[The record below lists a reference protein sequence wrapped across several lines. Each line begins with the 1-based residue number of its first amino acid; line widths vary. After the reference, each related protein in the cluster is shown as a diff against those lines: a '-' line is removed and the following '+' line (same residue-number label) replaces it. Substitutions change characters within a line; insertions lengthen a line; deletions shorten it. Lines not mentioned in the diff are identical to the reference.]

1 MHWPSIT
8 ERGRAEP
15 FGIQVSRGLIAGHRT
30 VVVFGFNKDVD
41 QVEVTVWPLPSM
53 QPHPDAALQMT
64 VSSSSAND
72 TAAGT
77 GAHTVVVQ
85 GLDANYNE
93 VTETVTMNGQTAV
106 TMSTAMIRINSAYV
120 ATAGSLHSAAGD
132 IYFGTGAVTAGVP
145 ATKYNLIKYNYNS
158 TTTGC
163 YTVPAGHTGYLMQ
176 GLLSAGQESG
186 STSIEGRLLTV
197 SEDGIRRTA
206 AITAVNNGVANYAF
220 ELPPSIPEK
229 TTVEATVIGS
239 ANNNSC
245 SSMFVI
251 CLVKNDT

>member
-8 ERGRAEP
+8 ELGRAEP
-15 FGIQVSRGLIAGHRT
+15 FGLQVSRGLIAGHRT

-41 QVEVTVWPLPSM
+41 QSEVTVWPMPSI
-53 QPHPDAALQMT
+53 QPHPDAALNMT

-77 GAHTVVVQ
+77 GARTVVVQ
-85 GLDANYNE
+85 GLDASYNE
-93 VTETVTMNGQTAV
+93 VTEVVTMNGQTAV
-106 TMSTAMIRINSAYV
+106 TMSKAMIRVNSAYV
-120 ATAGSLHSAAGD
+120 ATAGSLKSAAGD
-132 IYFGTGAVTAGVP
+132 IHIGTGALTAGVP
-145 ATKYNLIKYNYNS
+145 ATTYNIIKYNYNT

-176 GLLSAGQESG
+176 GLLSAGQASG
-186 STSIEGRLLTV
+186 STSIEGRLVLEG
-197 SEDGIRRTA
+197 EDGIKRTA
-206 AITAVNNGVANYAF
+206 AITAINNGTANYAF
-220 ELPPSIPEK
+220 ELPPSVPEK
-229 TTVEATVIGS
+229 TTVEATVMGA